1 MQKKEDDK
9 MKFSKEL
16 VSGSTPTLILAVIEK
31 EDMYG
36 YRISKELEQRSENAF
51 SLKEGTMYP
60 LLHALEKE
68 KFVESYWK
76 NVEGRKR
83 KYYHIT
89 KKGKKHLCDRKKE
102 FEQFSVSV
110 KKGLNFAQ

>member
-1 MQKKEDDK
+1 

-60 LLHALEKE
+60 CFMLLK
-68 KFVESYWK
+68 
-76 NVEGRKR
+76 KR
-83 KYYHIT
+83 NSLNPI
-89 KKGKKHLCDRKKE
+89 GKM
-102 FEQFSVSV
+102 
-110 KKGLNFAQ
+110 

>member
-1 MQKKEDDK
+1 

-36 YRISKELEQRSENAF
+36 YQIAKELEKRSENAF

-60 LLHALEKE
+60 LLHSLEKE
-68 KFVESYWK
+68 KLVEAYW
-76 NVEGRKR
+76 NNTEGRKR

-89 KKGKKHLCDRKKE
+89 KKGRKLLADRKVE
-102 FEQFSVSV
+102 FEEFAGSV
-110 KKGLNFAQ
+110 KKVLNFA